1 MINKI
6 KRIVKEN
13 REKQSEIIGLSKELL
28 WANVYHDSI
37 RGKDYLEKLPLNIGR
52 WAGNY
57 AFFYLLN
64 RIMHDARPER
74 ILEFGLGES
83 SKFIS
88 VCLENNLKKGS
99 HHIIEQSD
107 EWLSDF
113 SSKFKL
119 GTYSTVTICPLVQK
133 NIFGFEVNCYNLLE
147 NQIQEKYD
155 LYLIDGPFGSP
166 RFSRFD
172 AIMLAEKLT
181 VSDEFIMIVDDSNR
195 QGEKDTIN
203 ELCKLFKNKNIKIY
217 QQIFKGE
224 KQTWI
229 VTTQKYR
236 FLTSI

>member
-1 MINKI
+1 MIKI
-6 KRIVKEN
+6 IKKIVREN
-13 REKQSEIIGLSKELL
+13 RKKQSEILALTQEVL
-28 WANVYHDSI
+28 WANIYHDSI
-37 RGKDYLEKLPLNIGR
+37 RGKEYLEKLSLNIGR

-57 AFFYLLN
+57 PFFYLLN
-64 RIMHDARPER
+64 RIMHDAKPER

-88 VCLENNLKKGS
+88 VCLENNLKRGI
-99 HHIIEQSD
+99 HQIIEQSD
-107 EWLSDF
+107 EWNSDF
-113 SSKFKL
+113 NSKFKL
-119 GTYSTVTICPLVQK
+119 SSFSDVAVCPIKQKTI
-133 NIFGFEVNCYNLLE
+133 NGFEVNCYDLLE
-147 NQIQEKYD
+147 NHIHEKYD

-166 RFSRFD
+166 RFSRYD
-172 AIMLAEKLT
+172 VIMLAEKLT
-181 VSDEFIMIVDDSNR
+181 ASDEFIMIVDDSNR

-217 QQIFKGE
+217 QQVFHGE